1 MIFTCRLA
9 CVVEDSGHKE
19 EGIRKWAQREEALE
33 GGSPWLDKRGLPPS
47 KAARLFAHFLIPSSL
62 CLIPS
67 TSLQTLFFV
76 RSYIPSS
83 SIAMSSPTESGSTPA
98 EPISM
103 WKLVLVASIVV
114 RILLVNAVQI
124 A

>member
-1 MIFTCRLA
+1 MWT
-9 CVVEDSGHKE
+9 
-19 EGIRKWAQREEALE
+19 QRGEALE
-33 GGSPWLDKRGLPPS
+33 EGSPWLDKRGLPPS
-47 KAARLFAHFLIPSSL
+47 KAAPFCAHFLIPSSL

-83 SIAMSSPTESGSTPA
+83 SIAMSSPTETGSTPA
-98 EPISM
+98 EPISV
-103 WKLVLVASIVV
+103 WKLILVASIAVG
-114 RILLVNAVQI
+114 IHLVNDVQI